1 MEVTGGVSAC
11 PSCGESIPD
20 PSSNSGSAAT
30 ARFAIPRVV
39 YAGLWRRTAAYVFDS
54 LLIGILAELLI
65 GRPLL
70 ERAGIP
76 ADNPWVLTGHSRQ
89 ILAINLLLTMIGWL
103 YWAVMESSPW
113 QATLGKR
120 LFGIQVTDLQGRR
133 ISMARAT
140 ARHFGKMILIG
151 FILIP
156 FTARKQAFHDLIAGC
171 LVVRKN

>member
-1 MEVTGGVSAC
+1 VTGGVPTC
-11 PSCGESIPD
+11 PSCSEPIPD

-30 ARFAIPRVV
+30 ARFAIPRVA
-39 YAGLWRRTAAYVFDS
+39 YAGLGRRAAAYIFDS
-54 LLIGILAELLI
+54 FLVGIVAGFLIL
-65 GRPLL
+65 RPLL

-76 ADNPWVLTGHSRQ
+76 TDNPWILMTGTSRQ
-89 ILAINLLLTMIGWL
+89 ILAINLLLEMISWL

-120 LFGIQVTDLQGRR
+120 LFGIQVTDLQGKR

-140 ARHFGKMILIG
+140 ARHFGKIILVG

-156 FTARKQAFHDLIAGC
+156 FTARKQAFHDLIARC
-171 LVVRKN
+171 LVVRKM

>member
-1 MEVTGGVSAC
+1 VTGGVSTC

-39 YAGLWRRTAAYVFDS
+39 YAGLWRRAGAYVFDS
-54 LLIGILAELLI
+54 FLIGILAGLLI
-65 GRPLL
+65 WRPLL
-70 ERAGIP
+70 ERAGIS
-76 ADNPWVLTGHSRQ
+76 ADNPWVLMTGDSRQ

-120 LFGIQVTDLQGRR
+120 LFGIQVTDLQGKR

-140 ARHFGKMILIG
+140 ARHFGKIVFIG
-151 FILIP
+151 FMLIP
-156 FTARKQAFHDLIAGC
+156 FTARKQALHDLIAGC
-171 LVVRKN
+171 LVVRKI